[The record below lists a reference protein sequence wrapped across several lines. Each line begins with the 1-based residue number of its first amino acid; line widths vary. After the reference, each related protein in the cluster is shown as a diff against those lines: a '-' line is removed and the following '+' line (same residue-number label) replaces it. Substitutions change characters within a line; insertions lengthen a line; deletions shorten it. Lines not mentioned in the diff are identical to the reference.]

1 MLSETSRV
9 GNCVHATTIMAL
21 PQPQKWPRSNQT
33 SAMASASQATSETP
47 DKVSA
52 PAAIDESLDEFVCPI
67 TQEFPQPTAL
77 IFLATVLAK
86 DSHGIA
92 QPLRRGHSMY
102 SFLFSCTAFS
112 VDVVLN
118 AQYM

>member
-1 MLSETSRV
+1 MDERRR
-9 GNCVHATTIMAL
+9 G
-21 PQPQKWPRSNQT
+21 
-33 SAMASASQATSETP
+33 
-47 DKVSA
+47 A

-92 QPLRRGHSMY
+92 QPLHVW
-102 SFLFSCTAFS
+102 AH
-112 VDVVLN
+112 V
-118 AQYM
+118 